1 MGKLF
6 DSLPDSFL
14 KKVLSDENSEIV
26 EQLLT
31 NKNNYEKETDKD
43 KKVIYRERLASSFWQ
58 LYADILM
65 KLNENTPKEKRLF
78 IRYGILDLKYLT
90 TEDQKLILSQPF
102 EEKDPENCIYYVDE
116 WFLEIKKG
124 NLKPSMTD
132 EQSPRK
138 SDAQK
143 DSAMQTKLEKL
154 AGIIEIEKRNYINA
168 AERRRIAEE
177 ALVAIINSIT
187 THSMDSSLGAA
198 DTYQE
203 DQIKKMDEIADT
215 IREIK
220 KYDKEMCVAKR
231 GYYEK
236 FEEYQNLESEINAN
250 YKDNNTPIKYNV
262 DSRTI
267 ENEISCVRQMVKM
280 CIGRQGNHFPIAF
293 SAFLPK
299 ETRNY
304 NFKSISYQNIK
315 NIEELDPT
323 IFERKFRQNTHRI
336 YPNILLTPG
345 YGNYGICWEPYD
357 RYNKATSRGRIAVPI
372 FARNPR
378 LAVTVAM
385 GDFRWQVAKEMAGYH
400 WMDEGL
406 TARYYEYL
414 TSNKIKGDIKMR
426 FISDYVLWIT
436 KESEGIQKLE
446 SQDLRYIFWRFVPFP
461 DKLKEELSKRGFYY
475 NDLYKKE
482 MSYRMSQGLE

>member
-6 DSLPDSFL
+6 NSLPDNFL
-14 KKVLSDENSEIV
+14 KKVLTDEDPELV
-26 EQLLT
+26 ENILT
-31 NKNNYEKETDKD
+31 LKNNFEKETDKD
-43 KKVIYRERLASSFWQ
+43 KKIIYRERFGSSIWQ
-58 LYADILM
+58 LYSNIVM
-65 KLNENTPKEKRLF
+65 KLNDNTPKEKRLF
-78 IRYGILDLKYLT
+78 LRFGVFDLRYLT
-90 TEDQKLILSQPF
+90 EEDQRLILSHSI
-102 EEKDPENCIYYVDE
+102 EERDPESCIYYVDE

-138 SDAQK
+138 SSNQQ

-154 AGIIEIEKRNYINA
+154 AGIIEIEKRNYIAA
-168 AERRRIAEE
+168 AERRKIAED
-177 ALVAIINSIT
+177 ALTAIINSIIN
-187 THSMDSSLGAA
+187 HGMDSSLGAP
-198 DTYQE
+198 DTYQD
-203 DQIKKMDEIADT
+203 DQLKKMEEIAD
-215 IREIK
+215 ILRELK
-220 KYDKEMCVAKR
+220 KYDKEMNTAKR

-236 FEEYQNLESEINAN
+236 FEEYQNLEAELTAN
-250 YKDNNTPIKYNV
+250 FKDNRDIKYNV

-267 ENEISCVRQMVKM
+267 ENEISCVRQMIKM
-280 CIGRQGNHFPIAF
+280 CIGRQGNHFPIAL
-293 SAFLPK
+293 SSFLPK
-299 ETRNY
+299 ETKNY
-304 NFKSISYQNIK
+304 NFKPIAYENIK
-315 NIEELDPT
+315 KIEELDPS
-323 IFERKFRQNTHRI
+323 IFERKFRQNVHRI
-336 YPNILLTPG
+336 YPNVILTPG

-357 RYNKATSRGRIAVPI
+357 RYNKATSRGRIAIPI

-378 LAVTVAM
+378 LAVTVAL

-414 TSNKIKGDIKMR
+414 TSHKIKGDIKTR

-446 SQDLRYIFWRFVPFP
+446 DNDLRYIFWRFVPFP
-461 DKLKEELSKRGFYY
+461 DKLKEELAKRGYYY
-475 NDLYKKE
+475 NELYKKE